1 MFAQGHADA
10 SEPVGHADFARDT
23 GQSAD
28 AAAAIAGTA
37 VGSGYDVAVAAG
49 LRRLGGWL
57 VQHGQR
63 DAGKDVL
70 RQAFVLDP
78 EPMRRSATASIDS
91 GGAGGGRCGGGD
103 RG

>member
-1 MFAQGHADA
+1 METHPYDL
-10 SEPVGHADFARDT
+10 SHT
-23 GQSAD
+23 GRR
-28 AAAAIAGTA
+28 TA

-78 EPMRRSATASIDS
+78 EPMRRGATASIDS
-91 GGAGGGRCGGGD
+91 GGAGGGAKQEL
-103 RG
+103 